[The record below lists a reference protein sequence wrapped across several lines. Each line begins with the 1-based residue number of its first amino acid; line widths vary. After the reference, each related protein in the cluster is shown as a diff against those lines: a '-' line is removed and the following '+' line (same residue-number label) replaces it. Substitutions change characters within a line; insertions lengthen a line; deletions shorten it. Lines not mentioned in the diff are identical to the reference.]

1 MTGPRTSSSLRNDR
15 FAENGLPNESDL
27 DPSQELREPSSQ
39 GGGMNPEKLAYILI
53 GVCCGLSILC
63 LIIVAVSIGYKTET
77 HYRSALCFQIANL
90 IPVST
95 MSNETR
101 ISCPVSRTVGGSVT
115 SSY

>member
-27 DPSQELREPSSQ
+27 DPSQELREPSGQS
-39 GGGMNPEKLAYILI
+39 GGMNPEKLAYILI

-77 HYRSALCFQIANL
+77 HYRSALCFQDNSNL
-90 IPVST
+90 T
-95 MSNETR
+95 NDAYL
-101 ISCPVSRTVGGSVT
+101 T
-115 SSY
+115 SLHRVKIV

>member
-77 HYRSALCFQIANL
+77 HYRSALCFQIANI
-90 IPVST
+90 IPVPTHGCSLY
-95 MSNETR
+95 SLV
-101 ISCPVSRTVGGSVT
+101 PTVK
-115 SSY
+115 

>member
-27 DPSQELREPSSQ
+27 DPTQQLREPPPAQS

-77 HYRSALCFQIANL
+77 HYRSAA
-90 IPVST
+90 T
-95 MSNETR
+95 MFTN
-101 ISCPVSRTVGGSVT
+101 
-115 SSY
+115 

>member
-27 DPSQELREPSSQ
+27 DPTLELREPPAQS
-39 GGGMNPEKLAYILI
+39 GGMNPEKLAYILI

-77 HYRSALCFQIANL
+77 HYRSAATMFSKLTRKCHRNL
-90 IPVST
+90 QLRLILKRNFVLQSQ
-95 MSNETR
+95 
-101 ISCPVSRTVGGSVT
+101 GKD
-115 SSY
+115 